1 MKKISMSDIELLEE
15 KLAAAPPSRVA
26 PLVKKLVKA
35 RRAVLFDNNAEK

>member
-15 KLAAAPPSRVA
+15 KLAAAPPSEVA

-35 RRAVLFDNNAEK
+35 RHAFIRQSHSDP